1 MSENRRRGA
10 KDAGRRALLKG
21 LFGAALLPP
30 MDPVL
35 SRLAWPEAAL
45 APPAS
50 LAEVASPF
58 ARFDPIAPSDI
69 DDVVVPDGFTY
80 DIVLKWGDVF
90 TASGRTFGYNNDF
103 IGVFDLAGPDEAL
116 LVVNQ
121 EYVSLAYAGDAA
133 LYPQTFEMLHG
144 RKPTIADYKN
154 DVGVS
159 VVRVRRD
166 GASGAWMPVIG
177 DPLNRRID
185 AHTPCLYDGPAAFL
199 IGQEFI
205 EGTFDNCSGM
215 VTPWGTALSCEENF
229 QARVPE
235 MADAKGRTVRGGSFD
250 LPGGHYGWVVEVDPF
265 DPGSTPVK
273 HTALGRFRH
282 ENVGL
287 RAEAGKPLAGYM
299 GDDRIRG
306 HVWKYVSNDLYRPG
320 DNVSNRRLFASGT
333 LYAARFNP
341 DGTGE
346 WRPLT
351 LGSRLDPNPEEA
363 DAKPFISQ
371 RARTLADCYESL
383 GAIVTDA
390 YPAANAIG
398 ATPTGRP
405 EDLEVHPTDGSVYIA
420 FTSAAAAGGM
430 WGNIYGQVWRL
441 EEEGGDVRAR
451 RFRWTRFAVGGVT
464 DPARTG
470 DPFAQ
475 PDNLAFDARGDLWI
489 ASDLSGDVI
498 NQRADY
504 RVFKNSGV
512 FKVPVTDAGRGAPGL
527 FASMPCEAEPTG
539 PAFGP
544 GEQVLFL
551 SVQHPG
557 ERFGT
562 RTDATAAPRGSNW
575 PHRRVGA
582 PPQPAVVAIRRN
594 T

>member
-1 MSENRRRGA
+1 VSENRLRGA
-10 KDAGRRALLKG
+10 RDASRRALLKG
-21 LFGAALLPP
+21 IFGAALLPP
-30 MDPVL
+30 LDPVL
-35 SRLAWPEAAL
+35 SGLAWPGQAL
-45 APPAS
+45 APPAP
-50 LAEVASPF
+50 VAAVSPF
-58 ARFDPIAPSDI
+58 ARFDPIAASDA
-69 DDVVVPDGFTY
+69 DDLALPDGFTY
-80 DIVLKWGDVF
+80 DVVLKWGDVF
-90 TASGRTFGYNNDF
+90 TASGRPFGYNNDF
-103 IGVFDLAGPDEAL
+103 IGVFTLGGPEEAL
-116 LVVNQ
+116 LVVNH
-121 EYVSLAYAGDAA
+121 EYVSLAFAGDAA

-144 RKPTIADYKN
+144 RKPTVDDYKT

-166 GASGAWMPVIG
+166 GASGSWVPVLG
-177 DPLNRRID
+177 DRLNRRID
-185 AHTPCLYDGPAAFL
+185 AHTPCHYDGPAAPL
-199 IGQEFI
+199 IGQEVI
-205 EGTFDNCSGM
+205 EGTFDNCSGQ

-235 MADAKGRTVRGGSFD
+235 LTDARGRSVRGGMFD
-250 LPGGHYGWVVEVDPF
+250 LPGGHYGWVVEVDPY
-265 DPGSTPVK
+265 DPGSIPVK

-306 HVWKYVSNDLYRPG
+306 HVWKFVSNGLFRPG
-320 DNVSNRRLFASGT
+320 DNAGNRMLLASGT
-333 LYAARFNP
+333 LYAARFSP

-351 LGSRLDPNPEEA
+351 MGSRLDPNPEPA
-363 DAKPFISQ
+363 DAKPFIPR

-383 GAIVTDA
+383 GAIVIDA
-390 YPAANAIG
+390 YPAANAVG

-420 FTSAAAAGGM
+420 FTASAAAAGM
-430 WGNIYGQVWRL
+430 WDNIYGQVWRL
-441 EEEGGDVRAR
+441 EEEKGDVRSR
-451 RFRWTRFAVGGVT
+451 RFRWTRFAAGGPG
-464 DPARTG
+464 DPAKSG
-470 DPFAQ
+470 QVFAQ

-489 ASDLSGDVI
+489 ASDLAGEVV

-504 RVFKNSGV
+504 YALRNAGV
-512 FKVPVTDAGRGAPGL
+512 FRVPTSGAGRGVPGL

-544 GEQVLFL
+544 GEQALFL

-562 RTDATAAPRGSNW
+562 RTDAAAAPRGSNW
-575 PHRRVGA
+575 PHRTVGA
-582 PPQPAVVAIRRN
+582 PPQPAVVAIRRR